1 MLKGY
6 GDKCCD
12 RCGELIP
19 PGDTFEVQIRR
30 EGYVRTAKYE
40 ICWECCQML
49 AELIDQAGKPAQTEG
64 RL

>member
-40 ICWECCQML
+40 ICWECCQVL
-49 AELIDQAGKPAQTEG
+49 AELID
-64 RL
+64 